1 MKMEDTISRESQFI
15 NKWGGYTEIIWL
27 LAGGDITKM
36 KEIYK
41 LNCHE
46 FLYWAAYMIDKRKVE
61 VARLEKIII
70 INVKFICSNHKFF
83 SR

>member
-1 MKMEDTISRESQFI
+1 LSLYQKLVQVTLKFTQKKEDEDGGYDLSRESQFI

-46 FLYWAAYMIDKRKVE
+46 FFITSMIKGK
-61 VARLEKIII
+61 
-70 INVKFICSNHKFF
+70 
-83 SR
+83 

>member
-1 MKMEDTISRESQFI
+1 MKMKMEDTIYQENLNLLI
-15 NKWGGYTEIIWL
+15 NGVYTVIWL

-46 FLYWAAYMIDKRKVE
+46 FWAAYMIDKGK
-61 VARLEKIII
+61 
-70 INVKFICSNHKFF
+70 
-83 SR
+83 

>member
-1 MKMEDTISRESQFI
+1 MGWIHRNYLAFSRW
-15 NKWGGYTEIIWL
+15 N
-27 LAGGDITKM
+27 ITKM

-61 VARLEKIII
+61 VARLEK
-70 INVKFICSNHKFF
+70 K
-83 SR
+83 

>member
-1 MKMEDTISRESQFI
+1 MKMKMEDTIYQENLNLLI
-15 NKWGGYTEIIWL
+15 NGGYTEIIWL

-46 FLYWAAYMIDKRKVE
+46 FLGRIYD
-61 VARLEKIII
+61 
-70 INVKFICSNHKFF
+70 
-83 SR
+83 

>member
-1 MKMEDTISRESQFI
+1 M
-15 NKWGGYTEIIWL
+15 GGYTEIIWL
-27 LAGGDITKM
+27 LAGGDITK

-61 VARLEKIII
+61 VARLEKIM
-70 INVKFICSNHKFF
+70 INVLNSYAVTTQF
-83 SR
+83 

>member
-1 MKMEDTISRESQFI
+1 V
-15 NKWGGYTEIIWL
+15 GYTEIIWL

-46 FLYWAAYMIDKRKVE
+46 FLYWAAYMIDKGK
-61 VARLEKIII
+61 
-70 INVKFICSNHKFF
+70 
-83 SR
+83 